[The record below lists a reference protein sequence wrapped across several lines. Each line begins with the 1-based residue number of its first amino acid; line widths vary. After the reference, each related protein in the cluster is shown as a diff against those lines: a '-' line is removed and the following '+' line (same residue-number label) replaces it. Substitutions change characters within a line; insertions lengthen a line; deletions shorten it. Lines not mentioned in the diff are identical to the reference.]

1 MMRSISADICVIGA
15 GSAGLSVTAGAAQLG
30 KRVVLCEKGKMGG
43 DCLNYGCVPSKALI
57 AAASAAATARSASKF
72 GVSVGEPRTE
82 FASVMD
88 HVQSVIDAIAPH
100 DSQERFE
107 GLGVT
112 VIREAASFIDARRIR
127 AGETVISAKFFVIAT
142 GSSAFIP
149 PIDGIEDVPY
159 FINETIFSNRVLPD
173 HLIIIGGGPIGVEL
187 AQAHRRLGARVTIV
201 EANRILNKEDPDA
214 AELVR
219 KALTEEGVSVREGSA
234 VKSVSTQGDEV
245 EVLLAGGTIKGSHL
259 LIAVGRRANLTG
271 LDLQKAGVRLSKD
284 AIELDL
290 RLRTSNKRIYAIGD
304 AAGGAQFTHL
314 AGDHASTFI
323 RNALFKMPAKRRDA
337 LCPRVTYCDPE
348 IATIGLAEEEA
359 RKVDPGA
366 RSVQWDFKDNDRAQ
380 AEKRTEGFAKI
391 VVGRKGK
398 ILGATIVGKAAGDH
412 LQPLALAIANGMKI
426 GAFTAMIAPYPTRGE
441 VLKRAAGAWYA
452 PTLFSDRTRSVVRLL
467 SLFD

>member
-1 MMRSISADICVIGA
+1 MTTSVSADICVIGA
-15 GSAGLSVTAGAAQLG
+15 GSAGLSVAAGASQLG
-30 KRVVLCEKGKMGG
+30 KRVILCEKGKMGG

-72 GVSVGEPRTE
+72 GVLVSEPRTE
-82 FASVMD
+82 FTAVMD
-88 HVQSVIDAIAPH
+88 HVQSIVDAIAPH

-112 VIREAASFIDARRIR
+112 VIREAATFIDAQRVR
-127 AGETVISAKFFVIAT
+127 AGEMVISAKFFVVAT

-149 PIDGIEDVPY
+149 PIDGIGDVPY
-159 FINETIFSNRVLPD
+159 LTNETVFSNRVLPG
-173 HLIIIGGGPIGVEL
+173 HLIIIGGGPIGIEL
-187 AQAHRRLGARVTIV
+187 AQAHRRLGARVTII
-201 EANRILNKEDPDA
+201 EADRILNKEDPEA

-219 KALTEEGVSVREGSA
+219 KSLTEEGVSIREGSA
-234 VKSVSTQGDEV
+234 VKSVSAQGGEV
-245 EVLLAGGTIKGSHL
+245 DVSLPGETIRGSHL
-259 LIAVGRRANLTG
+259 LVAVGRRANLAG
-271 LDLQKAGVRLSKD
+271 LDLQKAGVRLSNE
-284 AIELDL
+284 AIELDS

-337 LCPRVTYCDPE
+337 LCPRVTYSDPE
-348 IATIGLAEEEA
+348 IASVGLAEREA
-359 RKVDPGA
+359 LKIDPGA
-366 RSVQWDFKDNDRAQ
+366 RCVRWDFKDNDRAQ

-391 VVGRKGK
+391 VIGRNGK
-398 ILGATIVGKAAGDH
+398 ILGATIAGKAAGDH

-441 VLKRAAGAWYA
+441 ALKRAAGAWYA
-452 PTLFSDRTRSVVRLL
+452 PSLFSERTRSVVRLL